1 MELNCWTSKLTI
13 KVIMFIKEALMMLL
27 NAVKPELD
35 PQERSMSIA
44 KYYDLPFHTL
54 DPVRMQILNAGPID
68 PAKITPPDRITDLIR
83 LEGYVPGS
91 DYGYCMLE
99 DGSGFVATY
108 NVFHNCTME
117 MLKWWFSWMNTK
129 AANQPEGT
137 GNIKYKV
144 WCPYGHFDH
153 GIAMDG
159 DGRMVPRAAEALDLT
174 LNGDPVDNIYMHDV
188 DPALLGLSRDQKDK
202 LDAAGV
208 IYGTSYE
215 TFDYPGMHLCMS
227 MMRPCPTG
235 GIEAFGREWMGY
247 GVRDGRIVREP
258 GTPVDEAFLKKVVI
272 HCSCEMQHLDQ
283 ILPALYAEYKDTP
296 ANAPL

>member
-1 MELNCWTSKLTI
+1 MQLNLK
-13 KVIMFIKEALMMLL
+13 
-27 NAVKPELD
+27 KPELS
-35 PQERSMSIA
+35 PEERSLSIS
-44 KYYDLPFHTL
+44 KYYDLPFLDL
-54 DPVRMQILNAGPID
+54 DPVRQQILDAGPIN
-68 PAKITPPDRITDLIR
+68 PAAITPHDCLTDLIR

-108 NVFHNCTME
+108 NVFHNSTME
-117 MLKWWFSWMNTK
+117 MLKWWFPWMNTK
-129 AANQPEGT
+129 ASNQPEGC

-153 GIAMDG
+153 GEATDG
-159 DGRMVPRAAEALDLT
+159 EGRLVPRACEALDLT
-174 LNGDPVDNIYMHDV
+174 LDGDPADNIYMHDL
-188 DPALLGLSRDQKDK
+188 DPMDFGLSAERKAE

-208 IYGTSYE
+208 IYGISYE

-258 GTPVDEAFLKKVVI
+258 QTPVDEAFLKKVVK
-272 HCSCEMQHLDQ
+272 HCSLEMQHLDQ
-283 ILPALYAEYKDTP
+283 ILPLLYAEYKDRP
-296 ANAPL
+296 ADAPL

>member
-1 MELNCWTSKLTI
+1 
-13 KVIMFIKEALMMLL
+13 MLL
-27 NAVKPELD
+27 NIPKPELS
-35 PQERSMSIA
+35 PAEQAMSIS
-44 KYYDLPFHTL
+44 KFYELPFHAL
-54 DPVRMQILNAGPID
+54 DPVRMQILDAGPID
-68 PAKITPPDRITDLIR
+68 PAKITPYDHLTDLLR
-83 LEGYVPGS
+83 LTGYVPGS
-91 DYGYCMLE
+91 DYGYCML
-99 DGSGFVATY
+99 DNGAGFVATY
-108 NVFHNCTME
+108 NVFHNVTME
-117 MLKWWFSWMNTK
+117 MLKWWFPWMNTH

-153 GIAMDG
+153 GVAPDG
-159 DGRMVPRAAEALDLT
+159 DGVVGPRAAEALDLC
-174 LNGDPVDNIYMHDV
+174 LEGDPVDNIYMHDL
-188 DPALLGLSRDQKDK
+188 DPLDFGLSPERKAE

-208 IYGTSYE
+208 MYGISYE

-247 GVRDGRIVREP
+247 GVRDGKLVREP
-258 GTPVDEAFLKKVVI
+258 RTPVDEAFLKKVVI

-296 ANAPL
+296 ADAPL

>member
-1 MELNCWTSKLTI
+1 MILQAKRPILS
-13 KVIMFIKEALMMLL
+13 
-27 NAVKPELD
+27 PE
-35 PQERSMSIA
+35 ERQMSIA

-68 PAKITPPDRITDLIR
+68 PKSITLPERLTDLLR

-99 DGSGFVATY
+99 DGAGFVATY

-117 MLKWWFSWMNTK
+117 MLKWWFPWLNTK
-129 AANQPEGT
+129 PANMPAGK

-144 WCPYGHFDH
+144 WCPFGHFDH
-153 GIAMDG
+153 GVAKDG
-159 DGRMVPRAAEALDLT
+159 DGNLVPRAVEALDLT
-174 LNGDPVDNIYMHDV
+174 LEGDPVDNIYMHDL
-188 DPALLGLSRDQKDK
+188 DPLDFGLTPERKAQ
-202 LDAAGV
+202 LDAADCT
-208 IYGTSYE
+208 YGISYE

-247 GVRDGRIVREP
+247 GVRDGKIVREP
-258 GTPVDEAFLKKVVI
+258 RTPVDEAFLKKVVI

-283 ILPALYAEYKDTP
+283 ILPALYAEYKDVP
-296 ANAPL
+296 PGAAL